1 MKNFLWQNHPW
12 LVVSV
17 ILLITMFLG
26 EQTLSQFQYQRQMVL
41 DGQIYRLLTAHFVH
55 TNLYHTLLNL
65 AGLIII
71 GLLANTYLIQK
82 DWWVVLLVSAI
93 FVGGGLILLD
103 QNVQWYRGLS
113 GILHG
118 VVVLMILKA
127 RQLASMIRAIILVG
141 LGVKLM
147 LEQMH
152 TGLWQSEQLIG
163 APVIVN
169 AHLYGVM
176 GGTVS
181 YLILRQTQS
190 KRMFRENF

>member
-26 EQTLSQFQYQRQMVL
+26 EQTVSQFQYQRQMVL

-71 GLLANTYLIQK
+71 GMLANTYLIQK

-141 LGVKLM
+141 LAVKLM

-176 GGTVS
+176 GGAVS